1 LAEAVGVREP
11 PRESSSMRK
20 TTMWFAAG
28 ALAVLTVGF
37 FGLPASE
44 AG

>member
-1 LAEAVGVREP
+1 
-11 PRESSSMRK
+11 MRK

-28 ALAVLTVGF
+28 TLAALSVGF
-37 FGLPASE
+37 VGVPASE